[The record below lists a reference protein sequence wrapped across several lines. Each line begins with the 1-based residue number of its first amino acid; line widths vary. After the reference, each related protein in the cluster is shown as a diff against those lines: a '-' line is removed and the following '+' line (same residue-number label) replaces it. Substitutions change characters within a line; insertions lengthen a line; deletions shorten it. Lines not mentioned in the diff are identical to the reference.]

1 LPRLTLY
8 CSVALKTLVFHDVA
22 VLLKKEE
29 EEEEEDTYFIPLK
42 IHNIKNLETQE
53 ASN

>member
-8 CSVALKTLVFHDVA
+8 CSVALKTLIFHDVA
-22 VLLKKEE
+22 VLLKKK
-29 EEEEEDTYFIPLK
+29 EEEEDTSIPLK
-42 IHNIKNLETQE
+42 IHNIKKLETQE